1 MELNLD
7 HEYTHTYMLQ
17 KVSEQKLPDE
27 QKLCL
32 IIYKDN

>member
-7 HEYTHTYMLQ
+7 HEYTHTYILQ
-17 KVSEQKLPDE
+17 KVSEQKPPDE